1 MKICLCTMV
10 WFFSLAISPLAP
22 RRARFLLRLFCAVLC
37 SSGRRRGGMGALA
50 GAGVDALSPPRDL
63 FCRMHPSPLVPH
75 PSISLRCA
83 PMMRRRHAG
92 AAVSLLASVAVVA
105 LFVLRRLFVSLPET
119 LSCRPLGL
127 R

>member
-1 MKICLCTMV
+1 MWLTEESEHASARLHLYTAAPGEIWMDGCLGAAAVAC
-10 WFFSLAISPLAP
+10 SLL
-22 RRARFLLRLFCAVLC
+22 FL
-37 SSGRRRGGMGALA
+37 S
-50 GAGVDALSPPRDL
+50 ALSPPRDL
-63 FCRMHPSPLVPH
+63 FRRMHPSPLIPH
-75 PSISLRCA
+75 PSMSLRCA